1 LRELQKITSKVVDL
15 RSKKYKVVLESAN
28 FVSLRFCVL
37 DNNIMDIECVLSCAG
52 FSVEEKPGRIF
63 RPGVAG

>member
-1 LRELQKITSKVVDL
+1 LSSNT
-15 RSKKYKVVLESAN
+15 KKGEIESAN

-37 DNNIMDIECVLSCAG
+37 DNNIREIKCVLSCAE
-52 FSVEEKPGRIF
+52 FSVEEKPGRII